1 MRAAALQRCFNVD
14 DFRRLAQRR
23 LPPPLFHYIDGAAD
37 NEYRK
42 HNNTAA
48 FAYWQLVPRCLED
61 VTRIDLR
68 TRVLGC
74 DIDWP
79 VILAPT
85 GMSRFFHHEGE
96 LAVARAAHRAGALY
110 SLSTVATTRIEE
122 VAACTPGPKLFQL
135 YVLRDPGINNELI
148 DRCRAAGYN
157 ALCLTVDTVVQG
169 NRERDLRTGMTVPPK
184 LTAKSFAGF
193 MSRPA
198 WCYRYLTSPALGMAN
213 LSHRIAEGSSQ
224 VSSLGAY
231 INGQFDRA
239 LNWRVAEAVI
249 ARWQGP
255 FAIKGILS
263 AADARRA
270 ADIGASAVIISNHGG
285 RQLDGVPAPI
295 EVVAEIADAVGGR
308 VEIIVD
314 GGVRRGTHVLK
325 ALALGANA
333 CMIGRPYLYGLG
345 ASGEAGVARVL
356 ELLKNE
362 IERDMILSGR
372 ASLAQLDHSLLRRV
386 PTSTMDF
393 RTTESRYNLAITP
406 TTPSSNSE
414 V

>member
-1 MRAAALQRCFNVD
+1 MRATALTRCFNVG
-14 DFRRLAQRR
+14 DFRRLARRR
-23 LPPPLFHYIDGAAD
+23 LPSPLFHYIDGAAD
-37 NEYRK
+37 DEYTK
-42 HNNTAA
+42 HNNTVA
-48 FAYWQLVPRCLED
+48 FGHWQLVPRCLED
-61 VTRIDLR
+61 VTHIDLR
-68 TRVLGC
+68 ARVLGC
-74 DIDWP
+74 DLDWP

-85 GMSRFFHHEGE
+85 GMSRFFHHDGE
-96 LAVARAAHRAGALY
+96 LAVARAAHRAGILY

-122 VAACTPGPKLFQL
+122 VAACSPAPKLFQL

-148 DRCRAAGYN
+148 DRCRAAGYD

-169 NRERDLRTGMTVPPK
+169 NRERDLRTGMTVPPR
-184 LTAKSFAGF
+184 LTAKSFASF
-193 MSRPA
+193 MSRPG

-255 FAIKGILS
+255 FAVKGILS
-263 AADARRA
+263 VADARRA

-295 EVVAEIADAVGGR
+295 EMVAEIADAVGGR
-308 VEIIVD
+308 IEIILD

-345 ASGEAGVARVL
+345 AGGEAGVARVL

-362 IERDMILSGR
+362 IERDMILSGC
-372 ASLAQLDHSLLRRV
+372 ASLAQLDRSLLRRV
-386 PTSTMDF
+386 SSTTMKLPGD
-393 RTTESRYNLAITP
+393 N
-406 TTPSSNSE
+406 
-414 V
+414 